1 MGETLHNVGVSAV
14 QILVVKFLK
23 GTGGRRNGRIDGD
36 IRQIKSS
43 LCLLD
48 DQRKAFE
55 SGYVGRHCNGLAAL
69 ASYRFHGFVQSLL
82 PPRDHPNPAAVAAQL
97 LRNSTAH
104 SMPTARNQTRKSAR
118 SGKRVA
124 ERFR

>member
-55 SGYVGRHCNGLAAL
+55 SGYVGRHCNGLAAR

-82 PPRDHPNPAAVAAQL
+82 PRA
-97 LRNSTAH
+97 TT
-104 SMPTARNQTRKSAR
+104 PTR
-118 SGKRVA
+118 SEERRVGT
-124 ERFR
+124 ECVRTCRSRWSPYH